1 MLRLVAD
8 GRTTGEIA
16 TQLFISSRT
25 AEHHIQNIYTKIGV
39 SSRVAATR
47 WAMQHRV
54 VDDVVTAEGRS
65 RPEIGR
71 STDAA
76 PAADPENDPHADR
89 PVGDVRSESDPS
101 EGEQS

>member
-1 MLRLVAD
+1 MLRLVAE

-47 WAMQHRV
+47 WALQQRV
-54 VDDVVTAEGRS
+54 VD
-65 RPEIGR
+65 
-71 STDAA
+71 AA
-76 PAADPENDPHADR
+76 
-89 PVGDVRSESDPS
+89 S
-101 EGEQS
+101 